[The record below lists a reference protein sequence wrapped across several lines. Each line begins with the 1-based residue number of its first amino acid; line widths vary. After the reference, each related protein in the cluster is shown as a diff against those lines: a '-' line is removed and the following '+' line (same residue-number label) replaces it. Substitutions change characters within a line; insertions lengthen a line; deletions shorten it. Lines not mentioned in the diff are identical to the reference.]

1 MPIQDNEASNKEN
14 SKSIWTQKE
23 KENSVS
29 LYGCEILL
37 EKCTVEETKT
47 KSLPNDAYIVT
58 YYDEGE
64 LCRDMTRS
72 SKKANI
78 FDMYWDKIRE
88 DLVSITFGYG
98 VVNPLTWGYQAPKS
112 KKRK

>member
-1 MPIQDNEASNKEN
+1 MSIKKETASNKET
-14 SKSIWTQKE
+14 KSIWSLQE
-23 KENSVS
+23 KELSRS
-29 LYGCEILL
+29 RYGCEILL
-37 EKCTVEETKT
+37 EKCTLEETRNKQ
-47 KSLPNDAYIVT
+47 LPNDAYIVS

-64 LCRDMTRS
+64 LCYDMTRAG
-72 SKKANI
+72 KRANI

-98 VVNPLTWGYQAPKS
+98 VVNPLTWGYQAPKP